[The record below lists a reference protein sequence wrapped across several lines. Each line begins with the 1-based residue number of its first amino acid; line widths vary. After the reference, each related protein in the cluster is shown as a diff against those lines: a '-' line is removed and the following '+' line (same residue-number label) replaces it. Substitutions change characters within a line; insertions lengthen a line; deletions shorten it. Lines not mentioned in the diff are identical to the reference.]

1 VSTVVSRVVLRYR
14 CFIIN
19 MSTDNDE
26 SDVAISARVS
36 PATYAK
42 IVERQQELK
51 RTTGVEASL
60 SQIIR
65 SLVEKGLEANGKRR

>member
-1 VSTVVSRVVLRYR
+1 MSTVVSRVVLRYR

>member
-1 VSTVVSRVVLRYR
+1 
-14 CFIIN
+14 
-19 MSTDNDE
+19 MSTDDNE
-26 SDVAISARVS
+26 VDVAISARVS

-65 SLVEKGLEANGKRR
+65 SLVERGLEANGKRR